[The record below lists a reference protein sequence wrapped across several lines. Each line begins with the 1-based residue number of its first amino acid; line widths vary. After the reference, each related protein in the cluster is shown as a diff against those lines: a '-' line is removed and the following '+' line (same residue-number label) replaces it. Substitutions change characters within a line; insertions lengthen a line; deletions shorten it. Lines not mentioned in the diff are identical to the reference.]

1 MTATMNDNELSPEA
15 ILVRNALIEHG
26 LETPWHDNG
35 LSSEEKKTIIQE
47 HMSSIMQTLGLD
59 LSDDSLTQTPHRV
72 ARMFV
77 DEIFSGLDYKNFTK
91 VIVFE
96 NKMHFDEMVKVCNIT
111 ITSTCEHHFV
121 VMDGIAKVAYMP
133 SDKIIGLSKV
143 NRIVQFFGHRPQV
156 QERLTQ
162 QIKVALQTLLNTKNV
177 AVSIT
182 ATHYC
187 VKSRGVKDQTSVT
200 TTTALGGLFKNNPSS
215 RHEFLTD

>member
-1 MTATMNDNELSPEA
+1 MNDSTLSKEA
-15 ILVRNALIEHG
+15 LMVRNALIEHG

-35 LSSEEKKTIIQE
+35 LSSSEKKQIIGDY
-47 HMSSIMQTLGLD
+47 MAKIMQTLGLD
-59 LSDDSLTQTPHRV
+59 LNDDSLEETPARV

-77 DEIFSGLDYKNFTK
+77 DEVFSGLDYRNFPK
-91 VIVFE
+91 VSVFD
-96 NKMHFDEMVKVCNIT
+96 NKMHFDEMVKVGNIT

-162 QIKVALQTLLNTKNV
+162 QIKVALQTLLDTKNV

-187 VKSRGVKDQTSVT
+187 VKSRGVKDQTSQT
-200 TTTALGGLFKNNPSS
+200 TTTALGGLFKTNPSS